1 MLTLPGEC
9 RRRWGT
15 GTAYRQIEEA
25 GPRTT
30 SRGATFRM
38 ILFLASLFMYNMWA
52 AEHAGRGRNPGEA
65 APKAL
70 AYSAAMVAACSII
83 ERPFDPGGPG

>member
-1 MLTLPGEC
+1 
-9 RRRWGT
+9 
-15 GTAYRQIEEA
+15 
-25 GPRTT
+25 
-30 SRGATFRM
+30 M

-52 AEHAGRGRNPGEA
+52 TEHTRRGTNPREA
-65 APKAL
+65 TLKAL